1 MMIMKKKEEKA
12 ERKKRKQLAK
22 EKEAQEVRNGVQV
35 LEVQLLWKS
44 HGERP
49 GTVSRYWRYSY
60 FGKAMAVS
68 RGRERCPGIGGT
80 VTLEKPW
87 REAGN
92 GVQVL
97 EVQLLWKSHGERPGT
112 VSRYWR
118 YSYFGK
124 AMARGRER
132 CPGIGGTVTL
142 EKPWREAGN
151 GVQVL
156 EVQLLWKSHGERPG
170 MVSRYWRYSYFGK
183 AMARGQQQGP
193 GIGGTVTLEKPWRE
207 AKNGVQILE
216 VQLLWKSNGVRPGT
230 TSRCWKYS
238 YFGEA
243 MARGQESCQC
253 VEDTLLNSSMMTSAV
268 KCVCAWW
275 V

>member
-1 MMIMKKKEEKA
+1 MARSSRLPVQTMPVASERGHTSSQPSAHLSDACLDPLQLYEMMIMKKKDEKA

-22 EKEAQEVRNGVQV
+22 EKEAQEVRNSVQV

-60 FGKAMAVS
+60 FGKAMA
-68 RGRERCPGIGGT
+68 RGQERCPGIGGT

-97 EVQLLWKSHGERPGT
+97 EVQLLWKTHGERLGT

-124 AMARGRER
+124 PMARGRER

-156 EVQLLWKSHGERPG
+156 EVQLLWKSNGVKP
-170 MVSRYWRYSYFGK
+170 
-183 AMARGQQQGP
+183 
-193 GIGGTVTLEKPWRE
+193 GTV
-207 AKNGVQILE
+207 
-216 VQLLWKSNGVRPGT
+216 
-230 TSRCWKYS
+230 SRCWRYS

-253 VEDTLLNSSMMTSAV
+253 VEDTLLHSSVMASAV

>member
-1 MMIMKKKEEKA
+1 MHVWILCSCTRWWSWRRRRRRRNGGSA
-12 ERKKRKQLAK
+12 SSWQRKRKLK
-22 EKEAQEVRNGVQV
+22 R
-35 LEVQLLWKS
+35 S
-44 HGERP
+44 
-49 GTVSRYWRYSY
+49 
-60 FGKAMAVS
+60 
-68 RGRERCPGIGGT
+68 
-80 VTLEKPW
+80 
-87 REAGN
+87 
-92 GVQVL
+92 
-97 EVQLLWKSHGERPGT
+97 GT

-142 EKPWREAGN
+142 EKPWREA
-151 GVQVL
+151 
-156 EVQLLWKSHGERPG
+156 R
-170 MVSRYWRYSYFGK
+170 
-183 AMARGQQQGP
+183 
-193 GIGGTVTLEKPWRE
+193 
-207 AKNGVQILE
+207 NGVQILE